1 MMANAIKRLTSA
13 KNVANAAVADGIWR
27 KYSRERRR
35 AGLSVTPRPP
45 PLTGLHL
52 TLLKG
57 RWVQAWCAHLPG
69 AKRVRVDSL
78 HAQTRSNT

>member
-1 MMANAIKRLTSA
+1 MANAIKRLTDR
-13 KNVANAAVADGIWR
+13 NVAKAAEAIVIWR
-27 KYSRERRR
+27 KYSTERRR
-35 AGLSVTPRPP
+35 AGLSVTPPPP

-57 RWVQAWCAHLPG
+57 RWVQAGGAHLPG
-69 AKRVRVDSL
+69 AKRVRVDRL

>member
-1 MMANAIKRLTSA
+1 M
-13 KNVANAAVADGIWR
+13 
-27 KYSRERRR
+27 ERRR

-57 RWVQAWCAHLPG
+57 RRVQAWCAHLPA
-69 AKRVRVDSL
+69 AKRVCVDRL
-78 HAQTRSNT
+78 HPQTGPDA